1 MAKIEYALISALYD
15 TKGADLYKEI
25 YYPIVKYSLADMY
38 YEKIEDQK
46 YFDLPALHCHI
57 EKLFGLHIPVVVL
70 RQCVK
75 AVEKENDGVSLRYYE
90 DGQIIKIK
98 AVWDLSVNDGIVE
111 KAQAISQRY
120 SQLELMFQ
128 QFLNRGDGEFDIY
141 I

>member
-38 YEKIEDQK
+38 YEAVEDQK
-46 YFDLPALHCHI
+46 FFDLPALHSHI
-57 EKLFGLHIPVVVL
+57 EKLFGLDIPIIVL
-70 RQCVK
+70 RQCTK

-98 AVWDLSVNDGIVE
+98 EVWELSVNYGIAE
-111 KAQAISQRY
+111 KAQAISLRY
-120 SQLELMFQ
+120 SH
-128 QFLNRGDGEFDIY
+128 
-141 I
+141 